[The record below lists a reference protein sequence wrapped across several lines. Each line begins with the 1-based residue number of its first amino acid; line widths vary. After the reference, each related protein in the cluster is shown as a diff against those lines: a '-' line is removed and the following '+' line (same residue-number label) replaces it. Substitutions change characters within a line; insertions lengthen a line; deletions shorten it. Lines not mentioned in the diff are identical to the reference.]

1 MDVASSCVAADISE
15 IAQRINDRGAAF
27 AGARILLSGG
37 AGFLGGYF
45 VEVFRYLN
53 AHSLPKPCHVVVADN
68 LITASNEWLL
78 TLDDPHVQFVQHDVI
93 QRPAGP
99 VFEAPFDY
107 VIHAAGIAS
116 PFYYRKFPLETL
128 EVTTTGT
135 KNLLELC
142 LRNRPRA
149 FLFFSSSEIYGD
161 PDSRHVPTP
170 ESYRG
175 NVSCTGPRACYDEA
189 KRVGETLCTIFHQR
203 NGLPTKIVRPF
214 NVYGPGMRRTDY
226 RVVPNFVS
234 KIIDGQPVSIYSE
247 GRQTRTFCYIVDAIT
262 GFLQVLLE
270 GVPGEAYNVGTPA
283 PEVSMRQLVEELER
297 VVHRSV
303 AHRFIEYPDSYPAD
317 EPQRRCP
324 DLSKAMAQ
332 VGYRP
337 QISLQEGLGR
347 FMRWAQVAYASPD
360 GLMAPDVPARP

>member
-1 MDVASSCVAADISE
+1 MASSYVPADISE
-15 IAQRINDRGAAF
+15 IAERIKDRGAALS
-27 AGARILLSGG
+27 GRRILLSGG

-45 VEVFRYLN
+45 IETFRHLN
-53 AHSLPKPCHVVVADN
+53 AHSLAEPCRVVAVDN
-68 LITASNEWLL
+68 LITASNEGLAAL
-78 TLDDPHVQFVQHDVI
+78 GDPNVQFVQHDVI
-93 QRPAGP
+93 RPLADP
-99 VFEAPFDY
+99 AFDEPFDY

-135 KNLLELC
+135 RNLLELC

-161 PDSRHVPTP
+161 PDTKHVPTP

-203 NGLPTKIVRPF
+203 EGLATKTVRPF

-234 KIIDGQPVSIYSE
+234 KILEGQPVSIYSE

-262 GFLQVLLE
+262 GFLQVLLD
-270 GVPGEAYNVGTPA
+270 GVPGEAYNVGNPA

-297 VVHRSV
+297 VTGRPV
-303 AHRFIEYPDSYPAD
+303 ASRFIEYPDSYPAD

-324 DLSKAMAQ
+324 DISKAAIQ
-332 VGYRP
+332 VNYAPRV
-337 QISLQEGLGR
+337 SLQEGLQR
-347 FMRWAQVAYASPD
+347 FVRWARVAYAPPD
-360 GLMAPDVPARP
+360 GSKVREVPVS

>member
-1 MDVASSCVAADISE
+1 MAGTYVETDISE
-15 IAQRINDRGAAF
+15 IAQRISDRVASF

-45 VEVFRYLN
+45 IETLRYLN
-53 AHSLPKPCHVVVADN
+53 AHTLREPCRVVVADN

-99 VFEAPFDY
+99 VFEEPFDY

-128 EVTTTGT
+128 EVATTGT

-161 PDSRHVPTP
+161 PDPQHVPTP

-203 NGLPTKIVRPF
+203 EGLPTKIVRPF

-247 GRQTRTFCYIVDAIT
+247 GRQTRTFCYIVDAIA

-270 GVPGEAYNVGTPA
+270 GVPGEAYNVGTPT

-297 VVHRSV
+297 VVRRPV
-303 AHRFIEYPDSYPAD
+303 AYRCIEYPDSYPGD

-324 DLSKAMAQ
+324 DISKAMFQ
-332 VGYRP
+332 VGYQP
-337 QISLQEGLGR
+337 KISLHEGLSR
-347 FMRWAQVAYASPD
+347 FMRWAEVAYA
-360 GLMAPDVPARP
+360 APEGPKAHEVPVR

>member
-1 MDVASSCVAADISE
+1 MANRYIPADISE
-15 IAQRINDRGAAF
+15 IVERIGDRSSAF
-27 AGARILLSGG
+27 AGKRILLSGG

-45 VEVFRYLN
+45 VETFRHLN
-53 AHSLPKPCHVVVADN
+53 AHVLSAPCRVVIADN
-68 LITASNEWLL
+68 LITASNHWVASLN
-78 TLDDPHVQFVQHDVI
+78 DPQVEFVQHDVI
-93 QRPAGP
+93 QRPSGP
-99 VFEAPFDY
+99 VFEQPFDY

-142 LRNRPRA
+142 VRNRPQA

-161 PDSRHVPTP
+161 PDPRHVPTP

-203 NGLPTKIVRPF
+203 EGIATKTVRPC
-214 NVYGPGMRRTDY
+214 NIYGPGMSRTDY
-226 RVVPNFVS
+226 RVVPNFAA

-247 GRQTRTFCYIVDAIT
+247 GHQTRTFCYIVDAIA

-270 GVPGEAYNVGTPA
+270 GVPGEAYNIGTSG
-283 PEVSMRQLVEELER
+283 PEVSMLQLVQELER
-297 VVHRSV
+297 VVGRPV
-303 AHRFIEYPDSYPAD
+303 AYRLIEYPDSYPAD

-324 DLSKAMAQ
+324 DISKAKFQ
-332 VGYRP
+332 VGYQPR
-337 QISLQEGLGR
+337 ISLNDGLRR
-347 FMRWAQVAYASPD
+347 FMDWAAAEF
-360 GLMAPDVPARP
+360 APAQDAKPSATPVR